1 MTKKRFII
9 FDLIIFSLSFCAV
22 VLLCTLLTSQLYS
35 KNTAADPTVSPPSV
49 TVIIDAG
56 HGGEDGGAIGKS
68 GVLEKDLNL
77 AIAQKL
83 YDELVA
89 SGVNCVMTRQTD
101 TLLYDRNQDYE
112 GRKKALDAK
121 ARIEISQKY
130 ENAIFVSIHQ
140 NSYPVEKYSGF
151 QVYYSPNNES
161 SLRLA
166 QSFENGVREK
176 LQPNN
181 NRASKASGG
190 KIYIL
195 DNLTCPAVLL
205 ECGFI
210 SNHEECEKL
219 SSEKYQR
226 KLAQTLS
233 DTLINFI
240 NNSAT
245 S

>member
-1 MTKKRFII
+1 M
-9 FDLIIFSLSFCAV
+9 
-22 VLLCTLLTSQLYS
+22 LLCTILTKQLYS
-35 KNTAADPTVSPPSV
+35 KNTAADPTASPPSV

-83 YDELVA
+83 YDKLVS

-101 TLLYDRNQDYE
+101 TLLYDKNQDYE
-112 GRKKALDAK
+112 GKKKALDAK
-121 ARIEISQKY
+121 ARIAVAENY

-151 QVYYSPNNES
+151 QVYYSPNNEA

-166 QSFENGVREK
+166 KRFENDVRQK
-176 LQPNN
+176 LQQSN
-181 NRASKASGG
+181 NRASKESGG

-195 DNLTCPAVLL
+195 DNLSCPAVLL

-210 SNHEECEKL
+210 SNADECEKL
-219 SSEKYQR
+219 SSEEYQS
-226 KLAQTLS
+226 KLAETLT

-240 NNSAT
+240 KT
-245 S
+245 